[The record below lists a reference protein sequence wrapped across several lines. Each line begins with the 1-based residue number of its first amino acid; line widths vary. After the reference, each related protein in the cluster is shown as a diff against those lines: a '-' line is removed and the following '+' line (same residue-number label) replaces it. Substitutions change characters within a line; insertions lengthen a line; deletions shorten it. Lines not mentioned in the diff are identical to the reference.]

1 MQVHNPSMPTIW
13 NLNPQ
18 NFQANVPYKNVHI
31 PSESSFTVLNNIIS
45 PVSFKEESAQR
56 NECLM

>member
-1 MQVHNPSMPTIW
+1 MPTIW